1 LFLLVLDEEEG
12 EIPKSVEEKLDALLA
27 GAILTDLALFER
39 IMLIDG
45 RVVVRDQTLTE
56 DELLD
61 KTLFNILDTR
71 RPRKLRYWINTIIYE
86 KITIEVGHD
95 LVMKGVL
102 KRKKKQLHLAA
113 SEGGD
118 TFRSHLISNL
128 RRIVLE
134 NQEPKLREKV
144 LLTLLYNG
152 DLLRLIFSHKERKTA
167 RKRAKK
173 LISIDGEGNNLGTPF
188 DEIVAATANFIR

>member
-1 LFLLVLDEEEG
+1 
-12 EIPKSVEEKLDALLA
+12 
-27 GAILTDLALFER
+27 
-39 IMLIDG
+39 
-45 RVVVRDQTLTE
+45 
-56 DELLD
+56 
-61 KTLFNILDTR
+61 
-71 RPRKLRYWINTIIYE
+71 
-86 KITIEVGHD
+86 
-95 LVMKGVL
+95 MKGVL

-173 LISIDGEGNNLGTPF
+173 MIRIDGEGNNLGTPF